1 MGDWDKMTHERPEIL
16 IENAELGDLA
26 EILALQKL
34 AYQKEAA
41 LYEAYDDMPP
51 LTQTLAEICEE
62 FGKRTFL
69 KVVIDGRIIGSVR
82 AHVDGEGA
90 CQIGRLMVHPD
101 YQRRGIGSA
110 MMAEV
115 ERHFGDA
122 KRFVL
127 FTGDRSAHNIRLYR
141 GLGFEI
147 YRTEQIRDGLA
158 HVFMQKVAGAK

>member
-1 MGDWDKMTHERPEIL
+1 MKHEKPEIL

-41 LYEAYDDMPP
+41 LYEAYGDMPP
-51 LTQTLAEICEE
+51 LTQTLDGIREE
-62 FGKRTFL
+62 FGRRTFL

-82 AHVDGEGA
+82 AHIDGEGA
-90 CQIGRLMVHPD
+90 CQIARLIVHPD

-110 MMAEV
+110 MVADI
-115 ERHFGDA
+115 ERRFGDA

-141 GLGFEI
+141 SLGFEI
-147 YRTEQIRDGLA
+147 YKTERIRDGVA
-158 HVFMQKVAGAK
+158 HVFMQKVTKAE